1 MAAEPLRIEPVED
14 RAGLEAFLRVP
25 WSIYADDPQ
34 WVPPLLAER
43 RQHLSPKHNP
53 WFEHAEARFW
63 IARRGDRAVGRIS
76 AQVDQLRLERHR
88 DEAGTFGFLE
98 GEDDPEVF
106 AALFAAAE
114 SWLREKGMRR
124 LYGPF
129 SLSINDE
136 SGLLVEGFD
145 TPPSMMMGH
154 ARPWYGPRVEQQ
166 GYRKARDLIAYWC
179 DVREAFPE
187 SLRRLVDSGLSQ
199 HRVRF
204 RPLDFSRYEEELRL
218 IVDIFNDAWHDN
230 WGFVPMTE
238 AEVRHLAKSL
248 RPLIKAEWICIGEVE
263 GEPAAFTVT
272 LPNINEAA
280 ADLNGRLFPFGLVK
294 LLWRLKVRGTT
305 TGRMPLMGVRKRW
318 QKGVVGAAL
327 ALGVID
333 RVHQYHK
340 RQGRVRGAELS
351 WVLEDNR
358 PTRRL
363 IEQLATT
370 AYKTYRVYE
379 KELA

>member
-1 MAAEPLRIEPVED
+1 MPADALRIEPVED
-14 RAGLEAFLRVP
+14 RAGLDAFLRVP

-53 WFEHAEARFW
+53 WFEHAEARLW
-63 IARRGDRAVGRIS
+63 IARRGTRAVGRIS
-76 AQVDQLRLERHR
+76 AQADRLHLERHG
-88 DEAGTFGFLE
+88 DEAGFFGFLE
-98 GEDDPEVF
+98 AEDDPEVF
-106 AALFAAAE
+106 AALFAEAE
-114 SWLREKGMRR
+114 GWLRAQGLRR
-124 LYGPF
+124 AYGPF

-154 ARPWYGPRVEQQ
+154 ARSWYGPRVEEQ
-166 GYRKARDLIAYWC
+166 GYSKARDLIAYWF
-179 DVREAFPE
+179 DVKAEFPE
-187 SLRRLVDSGLSQ
+187 GVRRLIDSGLGG
-199 HRVRF
+199 RKVRF
-204 RPLDFSRYEEELRL
+204 RPLDFSRYDEDLRL

-248 RPLIKAEWICIGEVE
+248 RPLIKAEWVCIGEVE

-280 ADLNGRLFPFGLVK
+280 ADLDGRLFPFGLFK
-294 LLWRLKVRGTT
+294 LLWRLKVRGTR
-305 TGRMPLMGVRKRW
+305 TGRMPLMGVRKRY
-318 QKGVVGAAL
+318 QRGVLGAAL

-333 RVHQYHK
+333 RVHRYHK
-340 RQGRVRGAELS
+340 GRGRVHGAELS

-363 IEQLATT
+363 IEQLATR
-370 AYKTYRVYE
+370 AYKTYRVYQ
-379 KELA
+379 KDLV